1 MGLFT
6 LERDVKKSFQGLV
19 IIYVEEGGEKG
30 DLGYFR
36 LGREG
41 AKLYDKEV

>member
-1 MGLFT
+1 ML
-6 LERDVKKSFQGLV
+6 KKSFQGPV
-19 IIYVEEGGEKG
+19 IIYVEWGGGGGKG
-30 DLGYFR
+30 GLGYFR

>member
-30 DLGYFR
+30 GSR
-36 LGREG
+36 LFPIG
-41 AKLYDKEV
+41 

>member
-30 DLGYFR
+30 RSR
-36 LGREG
+36 LFPIG
-41 AKLYDKEV
+41 

>member
-19 IIYVEEGGEKG
+19 IIYVEEGGG
-30 DLGYFR
+30 
-36 LGREG
+36 EG
-41 AKLYDKEV
+41 EI

>member
-1 MGLFT
+1 ML
-6 LERDVKKSFQGLV
+6 KKSFQGPV
-19 IIYVEEGGEKG
+19 IIYVEWGGGEKG
-30 DLGYFR
+30 GLGYFR